1 MAPKTASSSRLVLDL
16 LRPAKRSTCEC
27 LHSEPLNR
35 RIPRQYRNVSTAAP
49 QLSEME
55 VDTDLPPRWSHTP
68 SAMKAP
74 VRASPPRQGAKP
86 LQINTDQRK
95 LDEVYVKFLGRGG
108 DKMLSEETKWLAVTS
123 KSFDHGRRGFNDRLA
138 FFGKR
143 ILELQCSLG
152 LLSVSDAAIF
162 LKDKDKDPHGRE
174 PFRHPAIESVECL
187 IGGAHEWFT
196 HHKQLASI
204 ATQYGLPEVIRWH
217 PKDPERLQASGADL
231 VYAQAVLAI
240 IGALALEQGG
250 AVANR
255 IAKEKVLV
263 PLGLKRDWKP
273 KGDLAGPS
281 SSQR

>member
-1 MAPKTASSSRLVLDL
+1 MSSAAITPSRIILDL
-16 LRPAKRSTCEC
+16 LRPARRSRCDC
-27 LHSEPLNR
+27 ANVRPVSRKVL
-35 RIPRQYRNVSTAAP
+35 RQCRHVSTATSHF
-49 QLSEME
+49 SEME
-55 VDTDLPPRWSHTP
+55 VDSELPPRWSQTP
-68 SAMKAP
+68 PAMKAP
-74 VRASPPRQGAKP
+74 VRASPPRQGVKTI
-86 LQINTDQRK
+86 QINTDQRK
-95 LDEVYVKFLGRGG
+95 LDDVYVKFLGRGG
-108 DKMLSEETKWLAVTS
+108 DKLLSEETKWLAVTS

-174 PFRHPAIESVECL
+174 PFRHPAIESAECL
-187 IGGAHEWFT
+187 VGGAHEWFT
-196 HHKQLASI
+196 HHKQLANI

-255 IAKEKVLV
+255 IAKERVLI

-273 KGDLAGPS
+273 RGEIAEPS
-281 SSQR
+281 QI